1 MLINTLKNAIIY
13 GVVKQVERRNIMGKQ
28 LMRLHEMKL
37 EVKKVE
43 ISSNGHGKEIT
54 VCYGKD
60 VDWKEVLEECVKAF
74 KLMDS
79 DCLKKNDE
87 IRFKIDDNHDA
98 IVGKD
103 WIVIQSD
110 KRVWGMQTTY
120 SEIDEIMREFS
131 DMLERMDA
139 NPHITD

>member
-37 EVKKVE
+37 KVEKVE

-54 VCYGKD
+54 VCYEKEFG
-60 VDWKEVLEECVKAF
+60 WKEVLKDCVKSF
-74 KLMDS
+74 KLMNS
-79 DCLKKNDE
+79 DCLKKDDE